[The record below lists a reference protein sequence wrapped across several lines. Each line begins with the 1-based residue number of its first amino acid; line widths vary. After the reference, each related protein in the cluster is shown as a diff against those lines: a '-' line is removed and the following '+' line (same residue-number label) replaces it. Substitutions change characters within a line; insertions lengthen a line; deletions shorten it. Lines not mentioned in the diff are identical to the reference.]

1 MRNGTFDWEKPL
13 IELENRISELQR
25 FTKERDIDFSAEIEA
40 LEKKAERLREE
51 IYSSLSAWQRVLL
64 ARHPKRP
71 TTLDYISRIFD
82 DFVELHGDRVYR
94 DDPAIVA
101 GIATLDG
108 QPVTVVG
115 PQKGRD
121 TKENIQRNFGLPHP
135 EGYRKAMRVMQ
146 QAAKF
151 GRPIVTLVD
160 VVGAYPG
167 IGAEERGQGLVIAEC
182 IRTMSYLPT
191 KIVCVI
197 TGEGGSGGA
206 LAIGVG
212 NKVLMLEHAWYSVIS
227 PEMCAN
233 ILWKDSSRAPE
244 AAALLKLTAQDL
256 SNFGVI
262 DEVIQEPLGGAH
274 RNPDEAA
281 ENVKQG
287 ILNALAELDGMSP
300 DELVHTRLEKFRK
313 IGKLVEN
320 VELAS
325 LGME

>member
-1 MRNGTFDWEKPL
+1 
-13 IELENRISELQR
+13 
-25 FTKERDIDFSAEIEA
+25 
-40 LEKKAERLREE
+40 
-51 IYSSLSAWQRVLL
+51 
-64 ARHPKRP
+64 
-71 TTLDYISRIFD
+71 
-82 DFVELHGDRVYR
+82 
-94 DDPAIVA
+94 
-101 GIATLDG
+101 
-108 QPVTVVG
+108 
-115 PQKGRD
+115 
-121 TKENIQRNFGLPHP
+121 
-135 EGYRKAMRVMQ
+135 
-146 QAAKF
+146 
-151 GRPIVTLVD
+151 
-160 VVGAYPG
+160 
-167 IGAEERGQGLVIAEC
+167 
-182 IRTMSYLPT
+182 MSYLPT

-287 ILNALAELDGMSP
+287 ILNALAELDGMSR